1 MSSWNEMKLDEA
13 VIINPKITLQKGC
26 LYKYVAM
33 SNLLPFTKKIN
44 NYILKEYTGG
54 GAKFANGDT
63 LFARITPCLE
73 NGKTAFVDFLD
84 EKEYGFGST
93 EFIVIRGRKGITEN
107 HFVYYLFL
115 SPKIRTK
122 AIQLMSGSSGRQR
135 VQVDAFKLIK
145 IKIPPLVEQKNIIT
159 ILSMI
164 DQKIEL
170 NQKMNKVLEEMAQD
184 IFKSWFIDFEPFK
197 DGEFEYNEELD
208 KEIPKGWQVKSIN
221 DIAYYINGKAFT
233 KLSTPTGKMII
244 KIAELKN
251 GIGSTTKYYD
261 GPVSSENTAYFDDIL
276 FAWSASLGVYRWFGE
291 TSVINQHIFKVIPNG
306 FPKWFVYYQ
315 LLFAMPWFIK
325 IAESK
330 TTTMGHIKR
339 SHLEEYKIVLP
350 PYEIIQRLNSIIE
363 PIYNKIAFN
372 SKEMNILKKIRD
384 ILLPQL
390 ISGRL
395 RITNS
400 EKLLEEIDNE
410 NN

>member
-1 MSSWNEMKLDEA
+1 MSSWNEMKLDDA

-26 LYKYVAM
+26 LYKYVSM

-54 GAKFANGDT
+54 GAKFTNGDT

-73 NGKTAFVDFLD
+73 NGKTAFVDILE

-135 VQVDAFKLIK
+135 VQVDALKLIK
-145 IKIPPLVEQKNIIT
+145 IKIPPLDEQKKIST
-159 ILSMI
+159 ILSII

-170 NQKMNKVLEEMAQD
+170 NQKMNKVLEEMAQA

-208 KEIPKGWQVKSIN
+208 KEIPKGWAVGKLKEVINLHDSKRIPLSKIERKKRKGIYPYYGAASIL
-221 DIAYYINGKAFT
+221 DYIDNYIFDGIFLLMAEDGSVIDNNEKPILQYVHGKFWANNHVHVIQGKNEFCT
-233 KLSTPTGKMII
+233 EFVMLHLMNINIRPYITGAVQLKINQGNLFRIPII
-244 KIAELKN
+244 KP
-251 GIGSTTKYYD
+251 D
-261 GPVSSENTAYFDDIL
+261 
-276 FAWSASLGVYRWFGE
+276 
-291 TSVINQHIFKVIPNG
+291 
-306 FPKWFVYYQ
+306 
-315 LLFAMPWFIK
+315 
-325 IAESK
+325 K
-330 TTTMGHIKR
+330 TTLLKFR
-339 SHLEEYKIVLP
+339 E
-350 PYEIIQRLNSIIE
+350 IIE
-363 PIYNKIAFN
+363 PIYEKIRKNKDEI
-372 SKEMNILKKIRD
+372 NILIKLRD

-400 EKLLEEIDNE
+400 EKFLEEIDNE